1 MRKQEIETLAAVV
14 HGSLAVLHGLAMLYH
29 IRRKCRKHAVIHG
42 IVCVYDIIGVYQHTK
57 EDR

>member
-1 MRKQEIETLAAVV
+1 MKREEIERLAAAV
-14 HGSLAVLHGLAMLYH
+14 HGFLAFGHALAMLYH